1 MSPLLPQSDEVG
13 DLPAQRL
20 SLLPLPRSG
29 TEQAREGGEVPQDQ
43 RDETAVPQGVPF
55 NAGTCQD
62 PSLVQVRFPAPRLAA
77 AAAVTAAAVIALP
90 PQPTRRSRSP
100 FK

>member
-13 DLPAQRL
+13 DLPAQGL
-20 SLLPLPRSG
+20 GLLPLPRSG

-62 PSLVQVRFPAPRLAA
+62 PSLVQVHFPAPRLQ
-77 AAAVTAAAVIALP
+77 TSCS
-90 PQPTRRSRSP
+90 RRIR
-100 FK
+100 